1 MNDSRDVR
9 SDSLDEGGPSPQLIA
24 LGAGIVDV
32 PIFAYVSL
40 ELFGD
45 PAFGAFVG
53 LLLGLG
59 TYLFLPAMIADEEDR
74 DADDL
79 EPTDVGTRLRSF
91 HRTAAGLALP
101 PAAVVLFGWR
111 FVSETLFLGFLLAL
125 VIAVV
130 IYLSLAVLLPRR
142 LA

>member
-45 PAFGAFVG
+45 PTFGAFVG

>member
-1 MNDSRDVR
+1 MNDSHDAR
-9 SDSLDEGGPSPQLIA
+9 SDSRDEGGLSPQLIA

-32 PIFAYVSL
+32 PVFAYVSL
-40 ELFGD
+40 VLFGD
-45 PAFGAFVG
+45 PVFGAFVG

-59 TYLFLPAMIADEEDR
+59 TYLFLPAVIADEEER

-79 EPTDVGTRLRSF
+79 EPTDVGTRLRGF

-101 PAAVVLFGWR
+101 PAALALFGWR
-111 FVSETLFLGFLLAL
+111 FVSETLSLGFLLAL